1 MKKIIA
7 ATRNEHK
14 IREMNQILRS
24 LGMSVVSR
32 DDAGIPPFEIDE
44 DGDTF
49 EENSF
54 KKANEI
60 MLISGQPSVAD
71 DSGLVVDWLD
81 GAPGV
86 FSARFAGDECD
97 DNANNQKLLQLL
109 EGVPYEK
116 RTARFVCVMTLVY
129 PDDTVICARGE
140 CPGHIADQVS
150 GRNGFGYD
158 PLFIPDGYDTSFGH
172 VPPEE
177 KNRISHRGKALR
189 ELVRLLEERE
199 NGRVL

>member
-1 MKKIIA
+1 MQKIIA
-7 ATRNEHK
+7 ATRNVNK
-14 IREMNQILRS
+14 LREMNQILGG

-32 DDAGIPPFEIDE
+32 DDAGIPPFEVEE

-60 MLISGQPSVAD
+60 MLFSGLPAVAD
-71 DSGLVVDWLD
+71 DSGLSVDFLD

-86 FSARFAGDECD
+86 FSARFAGEDAD
-97 DNANNQKLLQLL
+97 DAANNQKLLHRL
-109 EGVPYEK
+109 EGVPYEE
-116 RTARFVCVMTLVY
+116 RTARFVCVVTMVW
-129 PDDTVICARGE
+129 PDGSMIVARGE
-140 CPGHIADQVS
+140 CPGHIAYEVS
-150 GRNGFGYD
+150 GSNGFGYD
-158 PLFIPDGYDTSFGH
+158 PLFIPDGYETSFGH
-172 VPPEE
+172 VPAEE